1 LIGEAEALRG
11 RRLGDSRGKG
21 DSRGEGVSRDFARTI
36 RECEMRK
43 LMTGLAL
50 AICAAGFAAPPILG
64 TGAALAQSEPSGLRQ
79 VPLTEVQIKQYLAA
93 RKDIEAVLGDAPPQ
107 AADKP
112 DPKIAAKVEAIAKKY
127 QFASYGEFDRVAG
140 NIAIILEGVD
150 PKTKKYVGSDVM
162 LRQEIAAVQADKWMS
177 PADKKAA
184 LADLNGD
191 LKAIVPIQNKA
202 NIDLVLKHYDEL
214 AAEEPQ
220 QK

>member
-1 LIGEAEALRG
+1 M
-11 RRLGDSRGKG
+11 
-21 DSRGEGVSRDFARTI
+21 SRDFARTI

-79 VPLTEVQIKQYLAA
+79 VPLTEVLIKQYLAA
-93 RKDIEAVLGDAPPQ
+93 QNEIESVFGDAPAQ
-107 AADKP
+107 AANKP
-112 DPKIAAKVEAIAKKY
+112 DPKIAAKLEAIAKKY
-127 QFASYGEFDRVAG
+127 QFASYDEFDRVAG

-150 PKTKKYVGSDVM
+150 PKTKKYVGPDVV

-184 LADLNGD
+184 LAELNGD

>member
-1 LIGEAEALRG
+1 MASLPKGVSRDMLR
-11 RRLGDSRGKG
+11 RYRSM
-21 DSRGEGVSRDFARTI
+21 SRDFARTI

-64 TGAALAQSEPSGLRQ
+64 TGAALAQSEPWGPKQ
-79 VPLTEVQIKQYLAA
+79 VPLTEVLIKQYLAA
-93 RKDIEAVLGDAPPQ
+93 QKDIEAVLGDAPPQ
-107 AADKP
+107 TTDRP
-112 DPKIAAKVEAIAKKY
+112 DPKIAAKLDAIAKKY
-127 QFASYGEFDRVAG
+127 QFASYDEFNRVAG

-150 PKTKKYVGSDVM
+150 PKTKKYVGSDVV
-162 LRQEIAAVQADKWMS
+162 LRQEIAAVQADKKMS
-177 PADKKAA
+177 PADKNAA
-184 LADLNGD
+184 LAELNGD
-191 LKAIVPIQNKA
+191 LKALVPIQNKA